1 MATETYSRH
10 LVRLARREAGLSQ
23 AELAQRANTSQA
35 AVSAYESGKRSP
47 SVDTLTRL
55 LTAAGFELR
64 MRLSL
69 PDTHDATRR
78 LAEQH
83 VGDEVLDRFNERQRE
98 RVATQG
104 EGR

>member
-10 LVRLARREAGLSQ
+10 LVRRARREAGLSQ

-78 LAEQH
+78 LAEQQAELQAAS
-83 VGDEVLDRFNERQRE
+83 DTVLPPPLPRR
-98 RVATQG
+98 
-104 EGR
+104 